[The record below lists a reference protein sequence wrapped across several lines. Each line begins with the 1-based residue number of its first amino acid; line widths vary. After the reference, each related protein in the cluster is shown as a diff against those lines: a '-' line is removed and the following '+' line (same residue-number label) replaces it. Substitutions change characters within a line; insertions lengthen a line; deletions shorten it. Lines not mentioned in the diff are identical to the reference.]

1 VRLLIGSRADVQ
13 GLPTAASLAP
23 PPIERP
29 IGPVSPPRAAD
40 GRLYDTQ
47 AFLLSD
53 PALQP
58 RSGPTHPQHQLQIG
72 STLYIIKFGD
82 VVPSGRAYELYRVE
96 AEGLRHLED
105 ASGSTPMHFT
115 DTRWWPRHMPI
126 GEAHAFRSGPHEEV
140 WCVRDPCRVDHRDPV
155 NRKMWLHAVYDD
167 WYWGPDLGHRPT
179 IMLVYDDTDQ
189 AELPGRYVEVGYY
202 AAGAGWVRWEAYHA
216 EQVYP
221 NGPQHGA
228 VFPPAAMSSRSDFYL
243 VGGPVMTPQLTGCV
257 SPDGP
262 FEKPWDSPPQPVPTP
277 DPVPT
282 PTPLPPAQ
290 PVGGSMRAY
299 VKTAQFY
306 TGINPTAQTKDLHGH
321 PLTGDGEF
329 PIYFNRPG
337 QKNEGGGW
345 ETVELTPHDG
355 GQFDVRYV
363 DSNRQLSVD
372 QFGAMTSRAAG
383 AIGSDELFYATTQ
396 PDGSNLLY
404 RFQNGVLVST
414 VLTLEAKQ

>member
-1 VRLLIGSRADVQ
+1 M
-13 GLPTAASLAP
+13 LP
-23 PPIERP
+23 
-29 IGPVSPPRAAD
+29 
-40 GRLYDTQ
+40 
-47 AFLLSD
+47 D

-58 RSGPTHPQHQLQIG
+58 RIGPTHAINQIAG
-72 STLYIIKFGD
+72 PNGMLYFVKFGN
-82 VVPSGRAYELYRVE
+82 VATLETGRAYEMWAYDDNWIYQ
-96 AEGLRHLED
+96 LED
-105 ASGSTPMHFT
+105 ASGSPPCSFSDPRMY
-115 DTRWWPRHMPI
+115 PRHMQI
-126 GEAHAFRSGPHEEV
+126 GEQHAFKTGPHEAIFRQRDSHCEEIR
-140 WCVRDPCRVDHRDPV
+140 RDPWD
-155 NRKMWLHAVYDD
+155 RKMWLEAVWDEFN
-167 WYWGPDLGHRPT
+167 WGPDLKIRAT
-179 IMLVYDDTDQ
+179 AMLVYDDTAQ
-189 AELPGRYVEVGYY
+189 AEIQGRFVETGFYG
-202 AAGAGWVRWEAYHA
+202 AAGASGCRWRAYHA
-216 EQVYP
+216 EGVYP

-228 VFPPAAMSSRSDFYL
+228 VFPDSAISSQSDFYL
-243 VGGPVMTPQLTGCV
+243 LGGPSPRADLTGCV
-257 SPDGP
+257 APVCP
-262 FEKPWDSPPQPVPTP
+262 HLPALVVTPPAPPMPT
-277 DPVPT
+277 PVPT

-321 PLTGDGEF
+321 PLTGDAQF

-345 ETVELTPHDG
+345 ETAELTPHDG

>member
-1 VRLLIGSRADVQ
+1 
-13 GLPTAASLAP
+13 
-23 PPIERP
+23 
-29 IGPVSPPRAAD
+29 
-40 GRLYDTQ
+40 
-47 AFLLSD
+47 
-53 PALQP
+53 
-58 RSGPTHPQHQLQIG
+58 
-72 STLYIIKFGD
+72 
-82 VVPSGRAYELYRVE
+82 
-96 AEGLRHLED
+96 
-105 ASGSTPMHFT
+105 
-115 DTRWWPRHMPI
+115 
-126 GEAHAFRSGPHEEV
+126 
-140 WCVRDPCRVDHRDPV
+140 
-155 NRKMWLHAVYDD
+155 
-167 WYWGPDLGHRPT
+167 
-179 IMLVYDDTDQ
+179 
-189 AELPGRYVEVGYY
+189 
-202 AAGAGWVRWEAYHA
+202 
-216 EQVYP
+216 
-221 NGPQHGA
+221 
-228 VFPPAAMSSRSDFYL
+228 
-243 VGGPVMTPQLTGCV
+243 
-257 SPDGP
+257 
-262 FEKPWDSPPQPVPTP
+262 
-277 DPVPT
+277 
-282 PTPLPPAQ
+282 
-290 PVGGSMRAY
+290 MRAY